1 MKVSIVIVNYNYA
14 QFLRQAIDS
23 ALAQTYSRTEV
34 IVIDDGSTDDSPGII
49 SSYGDRIVAVL
60 KENAG
65 QSSCYS
71 RGLAVSSGD
80 LVLYLDS
87 DDYLHP
93 DCLSEVVN
101 HWKVGS
107 VKAHFYL
114 DVVDENGARMDAVVP
129 SGRLGTGKEPLK
141 MMRLFGA
148 YCSPPGSGNVY
159 HRDYLR
165 KILRPE
171 DDSDFRSFESIHFG
185 GDSVAILAAP
195 YFGTIA
201 VVPGIL
207 GCYRRHAKASAGVTA
222 TFQLESSLKTLET
235 EFRKD
240 LVRDRAWRLVA
251 HQTGT
256 SKMPDPSRLKRRL
269 CYLRLS
275 GRGLDPNDNRLKLL
289 GTGVLSCL
297 LWDGYSWTQKLAIS
311 AWFVAT
317 ALLPLRMSEMLIRP
331 ALGLSNR
338 TLRLRKFLQAGKGK
352 SVDQV
357 DTPSPK
363 SNIAV

>member
-14 QFLRQAIDS
+14 RFLRQAIDS
-23 ALAQTYSRTEV
+23 ALAQTYRDTEV

-49 SSYGDRIVAVL
+49 RSYGDLIVPVL

-71 RGLAVSSGD
+71 RGLAVAGGD

-87 DDYLHP
+87 DDVLHP
-93 DCLSEVVN
+93 NCLSEVIN
-101 HWKVGS
+101 HWKEGC

-129 SGRLGTGKEPLK
+129 SGRLGNGTQPLK
-141 MMRLFGA
+141 MMRLFGT
-148 YCSPPGSGNVY
+148 YGSPPGSGNVY
-159 HRDYLR
+159 SRDYLR
-165 KILRPE
+165 KILRHE
-171 DDSDFRSFESIHFG
+171 DDSDFRSFESSHFG
-185 GDSVAILAAP
+185 GDSVPILAAP

-201 VVPGIL
+201 AVPGIL
-207 GCYRRHAKASAGVTA
+207 GYYRRHAKASGGVTA
-222 TFQLESSLKTLET
+222 TFQLESSLKTLEN
-235 EFRKD
+235 EYRKD
-240 LVRDRAWRLVA
+240 FVRDRAWRLVA
-251 HQTGT
+251 GQTEMP
-256 SKMPDPSRLKRRL
+256 KLPDPSRLKRRL

-275 GRGLDPNDNRLKLL
+275 GRGLDPKDNRLKLL
-289 GTGVLSCL
+289 GAGVLSCL

-317 ALLPLRMSEMLIRP
+317 AMLPLRISEMLIRP

-338 TLRLRKFLQAGKGK
+338 TLRLRKFLQARK
-352 SVDQV
+352 SKSIDQV
-357 DTPSPK
+357 DSPSPK
-363 SNIAV
+363 SNILA